1 MAEKIYAVNIS
12 TSITMLYFS
21 TMTTDSRPGRPG
33 RRAILDVERVIDA
46 ALTILDSDGLE
57 GVSFRRLSA
66 DLGVSHMTLYGYFD
80 SKEALLEALVART
93 IAVPS
98 SRGVATARWDEV
110 LFDAI
115 RDLHRILIKRPG
127 IAEILVSQ
135 ELTGAWVAEVRERL
149 LDILRG
155 GGYDDRQAT
164 DGISVVFN
172 YLLGAVM
179 IQTRRG
185 QGGSPSSFE
194 LGLRYLISGLRSSP
208 P

>member
-1 MAEKIYAVNIS
+1 
-12 TSITMLYFS
+12 
-21 TMTTDSRPGRPG
+21 MTNGNRPG
-33 RRAILDVERVIDA
+33 RRALLDVEHVLDV
-46 ALTILDSDGLE
+46 ALAILDADGLDA
-57 GVSFRRLSA
+57 VSFRRLSA
-66 DLGVSHMTLYGYFD
+66 ELGVSHMTLYGYFA
-80 SKEALLEALVART
+80 SKDALLEALVART

-98 SRGVATARWDEV
+98 SSQTTADDWDAV

-115 RDLHRILIKRPG
+115 LGLHRILIGRPG

-135 ELTGAWVAEVRERL
+135 QLTGDWVAEARESL

-155 GGYDDRQAT
+155 GGYDERQAT

-179 IQTRRG
+179 IETRRG
-185 QGGSPSSFE
+185 RGGSPASFE
-194 LGLRYLISGLRSSP
+194 VGLRYLITGLKTSP

>member
-1 MAEKIYAVNIS
+1 
-12 TSITMLYFS
+12 
-21 TMTTDSRPGRPG
+21 MTTGNPRGRRG
-33 RRAILDVERVIDA
+33 RRAILDVEQVIGA
-46 ALTILDSDGLE
+46 ALAILDADGLE

-98 SRGVATARWDEV
+98 IRGASTAPWDEV

-115 RDLHRILIKRPG
+115 RDLHRVLVKRPG

-135 ELTGAWVAEVRERL
+135 ELTGQWVAEVREHL

-155 GGYDDRQAT
+155 GGYDERQAT
-164 DGISVVFN
+164 DGISIVFN

-185 QGGSPSSFE
+185 RGGSPSSFDV
-194 LGLRYLISGLRSSP
+194 GLRYLISGLKSTP

>member
-1 MAEKIYAVNIS
+1 
-12 TSITMLYFS
+12 
-21 TMTTDSRPGRPG
+21 MTTGNRPG
-33 RRAILDVERVIDA
+33 RRGRRPLLDAERVIDA
-46 ALTILDSDGLE
+46 ALAILDVEGL
-57 GVSFRRLSA
+57 GAVSFRRLSA

-98 SRGVATARWDEV
+98 IRRAATAPWDEV

-115 RDLHRILIKRPG
+115 QDLHHVLVNRPG
-127 IAEILVSQ
+127 IAEILVSR
-135 ELTGAWVAEVRERL
+135 ELTGDWVAEVRERF

-155 GGYDDRQAT
+155 GGYDERQAT

-179 IQTRRG
+179 IETRRG
-185 QGGSPSSFE
+185 RGGSPSSFD
-194 LGLRYLISGLRSSP
+194 LGLRYLIAGLMSDP

>member
-1 MAEKIYAVNIS
+1 MS
-12 TSITMLYFS
+12 T
-21 TMTTDSRPGRPG
+21 GNRPG
-33 RRAILDVERVIDA
+33 RRALLDIEHVIDVALAILD
-46 ALTILDSDGLE
+46 TDGLE
-57 GVSFRRLSA
+57 AVSFRRLSA

-80 SKEALLEALVART
+80 SKDALLEALVART

-98 SRGVATARWDEV
+98 SSSATAEDWDEV

-115 RDLHRILIKRPG
+115 SDLHRILVGRPG
-127 IAEILVSQ
+127 IAEILVSRQ
-135 ELTGAWVAEVRERL
+135 LTGEWVAEARERL

-155 GGYDDRQAT
+155 GGYDERQAT

-179 IQTRRG
+179 IETRRG
-185 QGGSPSSFE
+185 RGGSPSAFDV
-194 LGLRYLISGLRSSP
+194 GLRYLITGLKTAP

>member
-1 MAEKIYAVNIS
+1 
-12 TSITMLYFS
+12 
-21 TMTTDSRPGRPG
+21 MTTGNRPG
-33 RRAILDVERVIDA
+33 RRALLDVEHVIDV
-46 ALTILDSDGLE
+46 ALAILDADGLE
-57 GVSFRRLSA
+57 AVSFRRLSA

-93 IAVPS
+93 ITVPS
-98 SRGVATARWDEV
+98 TRRATSAAWDAV

-115 RDLHRILIKRPG
+115 RDLHRILIERPG

-135 ELTGAWVAEVRERL
+135 QLTGDWVAEAREHL

-155 GGYDDRQAT
+155 GGYDERQAT
-164 DGISVVFN
+164 DGISVIFN

-179 IQTRRG
+179 IETRRG
-185 QGGSPSSFE
+185 RGGSPSSFE
-194 LGLRYLISGLRSSP
+194 VGLRYLITGLKSAP

>member
-1 MAEKIYAVNIS
+1 
-12 TSITMLYFS
+12 
-21 TMTTDSRPGRPG
+21 MTTGNRSGRPG
-33 RRAILDVERVIDA
+33 RRAILDVEQVIDA
-46 ALTILDSDGLE
+46 ALAILDADGLE
-57 GVSFRRLSA
+57 GVSFRRVSA

-98 SRGVATARWDEV
+98 IRGASTAPWDEV

-115 RDLHRILIKRPG
+115 RDLHRVLIKRPG

-135 ELTGAWVAEVRERL
+135 ELTGHWVSEVREHL

-155 GGYDDRQAT
+155 GGYDERQAT
-164 DGISVVFN
+164 DGISIVFN
-172 YLLGAVM
+172 YMLGAVM

-185 QGGSPSSFE
+185 RGGSPSSFE
-194 LGLRYLISGLRSSP
+194 VGLRYLISGLKSTP

>member
-1 MAEKIYAVNIS
+1 
-12 TSITMLYFS
+12 
-21 TMTTDSRPGRPG
+21 MTTGNRPG
-33 RRAILDVERVIDA
+33 RRALLDVEHVIDV
-46 ALTILDSDGLE
+46 ALAILDADGLE
-57 GVSFRRLSA
+57 AISFRRLSA

-98 SRGVATARWDEV
+98 GRRATPAAWDDM
-110 LFDAI
+110 LFAAI
-115 RDLHRILIKRPG
+115 QDLHRSLVKRPG

-135 ELTGAWVAEVRERL
+135 QLTGDWVAEAREGI

-155 GGYDDRQAT
+155 GGYDERQAT
-164 DGISVVFN
+164 DGISVIFN

-179 IQTRRG
+179 IETRRAR
-185 QGGSPSSFE
+185 GGSPSSFE
-194 LGLRYLISGLRSSP
+194 LGLRYLIAGLKSDP